1 MKNLDLATFAVEELN
16 ETEIQNVDGGG
27 AWAVFGLGVGAGVI
41 AYCLY
46 KGYI

>member
-1 MKNLDLATFAVEELN
+1 MKNLDLATFGVEEMN
-16 ETEIQNVDGGG
+16 EVEIQSVDGGS
-27 AWAVFGLGVGAGVI
+27 ALAIFGLGVGAGVI